1 MTVSFASVPVFA
13 DPDALE
19 SQADDIAA
27 AGTEANTI
35 GVNCHSTWSGLA
47 AVYTAPEAEQAVRA
61 FDKVK
66 AYGDEALTVSG
77 LIKAALTTF
86 AGQVRGFKTR
96 HDALVLAAGAC
107 TPDGEEQTDE
117 EAAAEREL
125 QGKVNQLVREYEEA
139 EAQCISAIGGAT
151 GQISTPGW
159 ADGLGTSTT
168 VADTIREHIH
178 QSPIHVRKPLE
189 VVTSPT
195 VFDLELGPPLRL
207 EGPLH
212 MDDMPYD
219 YIDGNGNKFVKTA
232 SGILA
237 PVGSAVDVNRPPI
250 DPDAYERPGPTLR
263 LDPDAVVPPD
273 WARNAGRGLFVV
285 DAGLT
290 VWEQGSSQYN
300 EDLAS
305 HPDWDSG
312 QRAASVTENVVIV
325 GGMSLAGG
333 AAGAWAGAKG
343 GALLGGAIGSIFP
356 GPGTAIGGVVGGIVG
371 GLAGGIVGSGLGEKV
386 GEGIKSAWNSLW
398 D

>member
-1 MTVSFASVPVFA
+1 MTVSFANVPVFA
-13 DPDALE
+13 DPEALDT
-19 SQADDIAA
+19 QADGIAT
-27 AGTEANTI
+27 AGSKAHTI
-35 GVNCHSTWSGLA
+35 GANCHSTWSGLA
-47 AVYTAPEAEQAVRA
+47 AVYTAPEADQAVRA

-66 AYGDEALTVSG
+66 AYGDEAMTVSG
-77 LIKAALTTF
+77 LIKTALTTF
-86 AGQVRGFKTR
+86 ADQVRGFKKR
-96 HDALVLAAGAC
+96 YDALVLDAGGR
-107 TPDGEEQTDE
+107 TPAGEEQTDE

-125 QGKVNQLVREYEEA
+125 QGKVNQLVQEYEEA
-139 EAQCISAIGGAT
+139 EAQCISSIGAAT
-151 GQISTPGW
+151 GQVSTPGW
-159 ADGLGTSTT
+159 ADGLGVSTT
-168 VADTIREHIH
+168 VADTIRDHVH
-178 QSPIHVRKPLE
+178 RSPIHVRKPLE
-189 VVTSPT
+189 VVTNPT
-195 VFDLELGPPLRL
+195 VFELELGPPLRL

-212 MDDMPYD
+212 MDDMRYD
-219 YIDGNGNKFVKTA
+219 YVDADGNKFVKTA

-237 PVGSAVDVNRPPI
+237 PVGSTVDVNRPPI
-250 DPDAYERPGPTLR
+250 DLDTYDRPGSTLR
-263 LDPDAVVPPD
+263 LDPDAVTPPD

-300 EDLAS
+300 EDLAN

-312 QRAASVTENVVIV
+312 QRAASVTENVVLV

-356 GPGTAIGGVVGGIVG
+356 GPGTAIGAAVGGIVG
-371 GLAGGIVGSGLGEKV
+371 GIAGGIVGSGLGEKV